1 VSTGWIRGRFEGTY
15 AGELTAV
22 GGDGARTFTIV
33 LQSGTVHDAVWVP
46 PPADAGA
53 NLGGDGDAGSASL
66 HTRRRLGHVRFAPPG
81 EPERVGTLYDLRV
94 EVTRLRR
101 AHEVGSRSF
110 GKLEGVVIA
119 RTEAEALVDAQG
131 APEAAD
137 GPAPPPP
144 QPAPRPG
151 EQPAPA
157 APASIEPASTD
168 ASAGVVEQSRPKPL
182 ALPEPEP
189 LRPYVQ
195 PIHRTSA
202 LPIEPVPKGFHPAWL
217 IVALVMGWLGLST
230 WLMCGPLAAAS
241 WAAPLLL
248 GTLLRRGTL
257 RLRLRFAEALG
268 WTSFVLL
275 ATQLALLV
283 GPAEHAWRADCLP
296 PLGLRLPLL
305 GGLVMLTVLLSRVG
319 PIAIAALC
327 WTLLTF
333 GWCDHVDGTCGER
346 AALARADR
354 RWPKDPERAAAA
366 VTMPQAG
373 AETTAPGP
381 TPQVDVAPK
390 ATAAVEPPR
399 HAAAEPTASPA
410 AAAAAPP
417 LPPSTPREPPHPAK
431 PLSMEQAN
439 RTPASFFASKGK
451 RSVVLPSAPIF
462 GQHGAEVSA
471 EGTIELSRLA
481 ALLKLQG
488 KRRVRLEL
496 HTEARGDAG
505 REQELTNLQAHA
517 VRMWLEHSGG
527 VEVSRLEVAGLGS
540 RRPLA
545 ALALDSEVPDTDA
558 RLELHV
564 LDSAPG
570 RGVAPNAELPGAARQ
585 R

>member
-15 AGELTAV
+15 AGELTVV

-53 NLGGDGDAGSASL
+53 LGGEDGDGGAGSASL

-81 EPERVGTLYDLRV
+81 ETERVGTLYDVRV

-101 AHEVGSRSF
+101 AHEVGNRSF

-119 RTEAEALVDAQG
+119 RTEAEPTLVEG
-131 APEAAD
+131 APREAE
-137 GPAPPPP
+137 GPVPPPP
-144 QPAPRPG
+144 QPAPRPT
-151 EQPAPA
+151 EDPAPSTTATAAPA
-157 APASIEPASTD
+157 ATD
-168 ASAGVVEQSRPKPL
+168 ASAHGVASRPAAL
-182 ALPEPEP
+182 ELPEPAP

-202 LPIEPVPKGFHPAWL
+202 LPLEPVPKGFHPAWL
-217 IVALVMGWLGLST
+217 IVALVMGWLALSA

-248 GTLLRRGTL
+248 GALLRRGTL
-257 RLRLRFAEALG
+257 RLRLRFGEALG

-275 ATQLALLV
+275 AAQLALLV

-305 GGLVMLTVLLSRVG
+305 GGLVMLTLLLSRLG
-319 PIAIAALC
+319 PVAIAALC

-346 AALARADR
+346 AALVRAER

-373 AETTAPGP
+373 AD
-381 TPQVDVAPK
+381 TPQAGPAVRPDVAPQ
-390 ATAAVEPPR
+390 ATAAVRPGRNAEESVAPPR
-399 HAAAEPTASPA
+399 PA
-410 AAAAAPP
+410 TAAPP
-417 LPPSTPREPPHPAK
+417 APDAPPREPPHPAK
-431 PLSMEQAN
+431 LLSMEQAN

-462 GQHGAEVSA
+462 GEHGAEVSA

-517 VRMWLEHSGG
+517 VRMWLENSGG
-527 VEVSRLEVAGLGS
+527 VEVSRLEVTGLGS

-545 ALALDSEVPDTDA
+545 TPALDSEVPDTDA

-564 LDSAPG
+564 LDSSRPANAAP
-570 RGVAPNAELPGAARQ
+570 AP
-585 R
+585 